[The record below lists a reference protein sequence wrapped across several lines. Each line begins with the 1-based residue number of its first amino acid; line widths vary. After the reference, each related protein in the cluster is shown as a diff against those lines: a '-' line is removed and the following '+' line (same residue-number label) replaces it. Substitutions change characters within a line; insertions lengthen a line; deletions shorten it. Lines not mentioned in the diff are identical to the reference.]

1 VGQRYRTAKEM
12 EAAKAADR
20 ATVAVDATEAAAP
33 VEEKHPKLE
42 QSIDQDGRL
51 VLRTAQE

>member
-1 VGQRYRTAKEM
+1 MQWKRQTPA
-12 EAAKAADR
+12 
-20 ATVAVDATEAAAP
+20 
-33 VEEKHPKLE
+33 EEKHPKLE